1 MAYNEQLAEKV
12 KQALSH
18 LKNVQEKKIFRGI
31 TFMLHDKMC
40 ISVGDD
46 EMMCRIDPAL
56 HDSVTRKKGCKTMKM
71 RGREYKGWILVSEEG
86 METKKDFEYW
96 IRLALDFNKKAKSS
110 KKK

>member
-18 LKNVQEKKIFRGI
+18 LKNVQEKKMFRGI

-40 ISVGDD
+40 ISVGDN

>member
-18 LKNVQEKKIFRGI
+18 LKNVQEKKMFRGI

>member
-12 KQALSH
+12 RQALSH
-18 LKNVQEKKIFRGI
+18 LKNVQEKKMFRGI

>member
-12 KQALSH
+12 RQAFSH
-18 LKNVQEKKIFRGI
+18 LKNVQEKKMFRGI

-40 ISVGDD
+40 ISVGDN

-71 RGREYKGWILVSEEG
+71 RGHEYKGWILVSEEG

-96 IRLALDFNKKAKSS
+96 IQLALDFNKKAKSS